1 MMLLIIGLNRK
12 IGFRPDMK
20 SDKPRQQG
28 FETMAL
34 KLSYETPYGLTCA
47 DAYWRI
53 KRCAV
58 EIELSSVDPE
68 SDDVPTKTYFV
79 TGGLEVFVSA
89 ADHTAGKPPI
99 GGGTYRMPLDM
110 DSTDMSNV
118 VAESYKWLKT
128 QAEFSGAE
136 DV

>member
-1 MMLLIIGLNRK
+1 
-12 IGFRPDMK
+12 
-20 SDKPRQQG
+20 
-28 FETMAL
+28 MAL

-58 EIELSSVDPE
+58 EIELSEDE
-68 SDDVPTKTYFV
+68 TPTKTYFV
-79 TGGLEVFVSA
+79 TGGIETFVSK
-89 ADHTAGKPPI
+89 ADCESGKPPT

-110 DSTDMSNV
+110 EATDMSNV

-128 QAEFSGAE
+128 QPEFSSAV
-136 DV
+136 DA

>member
-1 MMLLIIGLNRK
+1 MRYTNK
-12 IGFRPDMK
+12 PQHKGFDI
-20 SDKPRQQG
+20 
-28 FETMAL
+28 MAL

-58 EIELSSVDPE
+58 EIELSPVDPDSGE
-68 SDDVPTKTYFV
+68 TPTKTYFV
-79 TGGLEVFVSA
+79 TGAIETFVSK
-89 ADHTAGKPPI
+89 ADCESGKPPI

-110 DSTDMSNV
+110 EATDMSNV

-128 QAEFSGAE
+128 QTEFSGAV
-136 DV
+136 DA

>member
-1 MMLLIIGLNRK
+1 
-12 IGFRPDMK
+12 
-20 SDKPRQQG
+20 
-28 FETMAL
+28 MAL

-58 EIELSSVDPE
+58 EIELSEDE
-68 SDDVPTKTYFV
+68 TPTKTYFV
-79 TGGLEVFVSA
+79 TGGIETFVSK
-89 ADHTAGKPPI
+89 ADCESGKPPI

-110 DSTDMSNV
+110 EATDMSNV

-128 QAEFSGAE
+128 QPEFSSAV
-136 DV
+136 DA